1 MCLYS
6 KQKQYYSCNTK
17 SPKVLTAELT
27 MISLDAHTH
36 MSIIVIEPKYYLIS
50 SIDKKFPEGSLNHA
64 IFGLP

>member
-1 MCLYS
+1 MYLTPS
-6 KQKQYYSCNTK
+6 QNNIILAI
-17 SPKVLTAELT
+17 PKVLTAELT
-27 MISLDAHTH
+27 MISLDADTH

>member
-1 MCLYS
+1 MYLTPI
-6 KQKQYYSCNTK
+6 QNNIILAI
-17 SPKVLTAELT
+17 PKVLTAELT
-27 MISLDAHTH
+27 MISLDADTH

>member
-1 MCLYS
+1 MYLTAS
-6 KQKQYYSCNTK
+6 QNNIILAI
-17 SPKVLTAELT
+17 PKVLTAELT

>member
-1 MCLYS
+1 MYLTPI
-6 KQKQYYSCNTK
+6 QNNIILAI
-17 SPKVLTAELT
+17 PKVLTAELT

-36 MSIIVIEPKYYLIS
+36 MSNIVMEPKYYLIS